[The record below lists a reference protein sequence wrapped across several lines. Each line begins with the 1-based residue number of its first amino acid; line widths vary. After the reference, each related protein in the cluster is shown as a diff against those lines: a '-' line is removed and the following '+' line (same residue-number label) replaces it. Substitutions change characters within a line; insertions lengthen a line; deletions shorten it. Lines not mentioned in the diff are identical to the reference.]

1 MESIL
6 TVTGLA
12 LTTAFSFSVALL
24 FGWAT
29 LAGLLRLLPA
39 AAPRLKIDTPA
50 PVTVATGRIRRPRV
64 ILTQANS
71 RSRKMYTIRV
81 A

>member
-6 TVTGLA
+6 TITGLA
-12 LTTAFSFSVALL
+12 LTTTFSFSVALL
-24 FGWAT
+24 FGWAA

-39 AAPRLKIDTPA
+39 TAPGLQVVKPA
-50 PVTVATGRIRRPRV
+50 PLTVAAGRSRRPRV
-64 ILTQANS
+64 ILTQAKS
-71 RSRKMYTIRV
+71 RSRKLYTVRV

>member
-1 MESIL
+1 MESLL

-39 AAPRLKIDTPA
+39 AAPGLQIVPPA
-50 PVTVATGRIRRPRV
+50 PVMVAAGRIRRPRV
-64 ILTQANS
+64 VLTQAKS
-71 RSRKMYTIRV
+71 RSRKMYTVRV

>member
-12 LTTAFSFSVALL
+12 LTTAFSFCVALL

-39 AAPRLKIDTPA
+39 AAPDLQIIKPA
-50 PVTVATGRIRRPRV
+50 LVTVAAGRSRRPRV
-64 ILTQANS
+64 VLTQAKSCS
-71 RSRKMYTIRV
+71 RRMYTVRV

>member
-29 LAGLLRLLPA
+29 LAGLLRLQPA
-39 AAPRLKIDTPA
+39 TAPTLQAIKLH
-50 PVTVATGRIRRPRV
+50 PVPVMAIRTRRPRV
-64 ILTQANS
+64 VLVQAKS
-71 RSRKMYTIRV
+71 RSRTMYTVRV